1 MAILGIETVEVFAVV
16 VVAVVVVVLPLGS
29 ESVFGFRERDPSVV
43 DGLVLGLVQ

>member
-16 VVAVVVVVLPLGS
+16 AVVVVVVLPPGS

-43 DGLVLGLVQ
+43 DGLGLGLVQ

>member
-16 VVAVVVVVLPLGS
+16 AVVVVVLTPGS

-43 DGLVLGLVQ
+43 DGLGLGLVQ

>member
-16 VVAVVVVVLPLGS
+16 VVVVVVLPLGS

-43 DGLVLGLVQ
+43 DGLGLGLVQ